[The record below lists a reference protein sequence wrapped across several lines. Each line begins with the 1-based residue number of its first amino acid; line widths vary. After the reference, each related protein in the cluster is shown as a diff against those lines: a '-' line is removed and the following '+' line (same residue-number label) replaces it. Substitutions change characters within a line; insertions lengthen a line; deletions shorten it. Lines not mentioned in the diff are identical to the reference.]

1 MVSCYKGARAE
12 CVPLEKKEMKA
23 FLGMGLLGANFVRA
37 MLAKGDQVQVWNRT
51 ASKATE
57 LEKYGAK
64 AFENV
69 AEAVAGADFVHLTL
83 VDDATVD
90 EVLEAARPGL
100 KRGVVI
106 VDHTTT
112 SVIGAV
118 DRTNI
123 WKQGGFTYQHAPV
136 FMGPPNALESTGTM
150 LVSGDQALIAHLEP
164 QLSKMTGK
172 VLNFGPEPGR
182 AAGIKLLGNLF
193 LVAFTAGIGDML
205 GLAKALRIP
214 VTDIYALMDSWNP
227 GAMLPGR
234 LKRVATGDF
243 AQPSWMLA
251 MARKDTRL
259 MLEAAERGGVE
270 LSVIPAIA
278 TEMDHWIEKGH
289 AHDDW
294 TVIAKDLRP

>member
-1 MVSCYKGARAE
+1 
-12 CVPLEKKEMKA
+12 MKA

-51 ASKATE
+51 ATKAAE
-57 LEKYGAK
+57 LEKFGAK
-64 AFENV
+64 AFQNV
-69 AEAVAGADFVHLTL
+69 ADAVAGADVVHLTL

-100 KRGVVI
+100 KSGAII

-118 DRTNI
+118 DRTKE
-123 WKQGGFTYQHAPV
+123 WSEAGFSFQHAPV
-136 FMGPPNALESTGTM
+136 FMGPPNALESTGVM
-150 LVSGDQALIAHLEP
+150 LVSGDQGLISRLEP
-164 QLSKMTGK
+164 QLSRMTGQ
-172 VLNFGPEPGR
+172 LINFGPEPGR
-182 AAGIKLLGNLF
+182 AAAMKLLGNLF
-193 LVAFTAGIGDML
+193 LVSFTAGIADTL
-205 GLAKALRIP
+205 GLAKALHVP
-214 VTDIYALMDSWNP
+214 VSDVNTLFDAWNP

-243 AQPSWMLA
+243 SQPSWMLT

-259 MLEAAERGGVE
+259 MLEAAERGGVD

-278 TEMDHWIEKGH
+278 NQMDHWIEQGH
-289 AHDDW
+289 GSDDW

>member
-1 MVSCYKGARAE
+1 
-12 CVPLEKKEMKA
+12 MKA

-37 MLAKGDQVQVWNRT
+37 MLAKGDSVQVWSRT
-51 ASKATE
+51 TAKATE

-64 AFENV
+64 AFKNLT
-69 AEAVAGADFVHLTL
+69 EAVAGADLVHLTL

-100 KRGVVI
+100 KPGAVI

-118 DRTNI
+118 DRTRQ
-123 WKQGGFTYQHAPV
+123 WKEWGFTYQHAPV
-136 FMGPPNALESTGTM
+136 FMGPPNALESTGAM
-150 LVSGDQALIAHLEP
+150 LVSGDQAVIGRLEP

-172 VLNFGPEPGR
+172 LLNFGPEPGR

-214 VTDIYALMDSWNP
+214 IDDIYHLMDAWNP
-227 GAMLPGR
+227 GAMVPAR
-234 LKRVATGDF
+234 VKRVATGDF
-243 AQPSWMLA
+243 TKPSWALS

-259 MLEAAERGGVE
+259 MIEAAERGGVG
-270 LSVIPAIA
+270 LTVIPVIA
-278 TEMDHWIEKGH
+278 GEMDRWIEEGH
-289 AHDDW
+289 GNDDW

>member
-1 MVSCYKGARAE
+1 
-12 CVPLEKKEMKA
+12 
-23 FLGMGLLGANFVRA
+23 MGLLGANFVRA
-37 MLAKGDQVQVWNRT
+37 MLAKGDQVRVWSRT
-51 ASKATE
+51 ASKASE

-64 AFENV
+64 AFQNIT
-69 AEAVAGADFVHLTL
+69 EAVAGADIVHLTL

-90 EVLEAARPGL
+90 EVLEAAKPGL
-100 KRGVVI
+100 KPGAVI

-118 DRTNI
+118 DRTRE
-123 WKQGGFTYQHAPV
+123 WRQWGFVYQHAPV
-136 FMGPPNALESTGTM
+136 FMGPPNALESTGAM
-150 LVSGDQALIAHLEP
+150 LVSGDQTLIASLEP

-172 VLNFGPEPGR
+172 LLNFGPEPGR
-182 AAGIKLLGNLF
+182 AAGMKLLGNLF

-205 GLAKALRIP
+205 GLAKALGIP
-214 VTDIYALMDSWNP
+214 VSDIYTLMDAWNP

-234 LKRVATGDF
+234 LRRVATGDF
-243 AQPSWMLA
+243 TQPSWMLA

-259 MLEAAERGGVE
+259 MLEAAERGGVD

-278 TEMDHWIEKGH
+278 TEMDRWIEKGH
-289 AHDDW
+289 ANDDW

>member
-1 MVSCYKGARAE
+1 MRTFN
-12 CVPLEKKEMKA
+12 KKAMKA

-37 MLAKGDQVQVWNRT
+37 MLAKGDKVRVWNRT

-64 AFENV
+64 AFQSV
-69 AEAVAGADFVHLTL
+69 AEAVSGADIVHLTL

-100 KRGVVI
+100 KPGAVI

-112 SVIGAV
+112 SVKGAIA
-118 DRTNI
+118 RTAE
-123 WKQGGFTYQHAPV
+123 WKKRGFSYQHAPV

-150 LVSGDQALIAHLEP
+150 LVSGDQALIGSLEP
-164 QLSKMTGK
+164 QLSRMTGK
-172 VLNFGPEPGR
+172 VINFGPEPGR

-193 LVAFTAGIGDML
+193 LVSFTAGIGDML

-214 VTDIYALMDSWNP
+214 VSDISTLLDTWNP

-243 AQPSWMLA
+243 SQPSWTLS

-259 MLEAAERGGVE
+259 FLEAAKQGGVT
-270 LSVIPAIA
+270 LSAIPAIA
-278 TEMDHWIEKGH
+278 AEMDRWITKGH
-289 AHDDW
+289 GNDDW

>member
-1 MVSCYKGARAE
+1 MK
-12 CVPLEKKEMKA
+12 PKA

-37 MLAKGDQVQVWNRT
+37 MLSKGDQVRVWSRT
-51 ASKATE
+51 ASKAAE

-64 AFENV
+64 AFQNIT
-69 AEAVAGADFVHLTL
+69 EAVSGADIVHLTL

-100 KRGVVI
+100 KPGAII

-118 DRTNI
+118 DRTKI
-123 WKQGGFTYQHAPV
+123 WRQLGFSYQHAPV
-136 FMGPPNALESTGTM
+136 FMGPPNALESTGAM
-150 LVSGDQALIAHLEP
+150 LVSGDQALIATLEP
-164 QLSKMTGK
+164 QLSRMTGK
-172 VLNFGPEPGR
+172 LINFGPEPGR
-182 AAGIKLLGNLF
+182 AAGMKLLGNLF
-193 LVAFTAGIGDML
+193 LVSFTAGIADML
-205 GLAKALRIP
+205 GLAKALHIP
-214 VTDIYALMDSWNP
+214 VSDISALFDTWNP

-243 AQPSWMLA
+243 TQPSWMLT

-278 TEMDHWIEKGH
+278 TEMDRWIEQGH
-289 AHDDW
+289 GNDDW